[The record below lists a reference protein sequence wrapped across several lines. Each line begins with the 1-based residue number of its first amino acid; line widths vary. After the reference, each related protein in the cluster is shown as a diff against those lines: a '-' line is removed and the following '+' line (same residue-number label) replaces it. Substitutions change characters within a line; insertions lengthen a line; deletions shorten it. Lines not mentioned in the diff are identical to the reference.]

1 MAAAIFNVK
10 NDGTL
15 NPVVISASAVA
26 SLDAY
31 DIFNS
36 SRSDDGIVLWF
47 YNKAAPVFGTDTP
60 LFSVAIPPMSAARR
74 DIAIATTGAAY
85 AAGTALSYIVTHLS
99 GLAVKANKITGHLVY
114 G

>member
-15 NPVVISASAVA
+15 NPVVISAAAVL

-31 DIFNS
+31 DILNS

-60 LFSVAIPPMSAARR
+60 YFSIAIPPLGGSA
-74 DIAIATTGAAY
+74 
-85 AAGTALSYIVTHLS
+85 S
-99 GLAVKANKITGHLVY
+99 
-114 G
+114 